1 MRSTL
6 EKNVG
11 MKFEIYRALT
21 YRQSPYFPPQ
31 AGIGPQLIE
40 ADYIIKVWYYYYS
53 TLRYHFIT
61 SFLLFMHVRT
71 KLYKMKRIFVSYIH
85 RLWHSQRNRQSA
97 IILLWKPISRP
108 IHIHYWPIGQIW
120 IFMLLFTRC
129 VFVVPVEMWNDLSS
143 IDLLLLHV
151 TIHL

>member
-1 MRSTL
+1 
-6 EKNVG
+6 

-21 YRQSPYFPPQ
+21 YRQSPYFPKLPIP
-31 AGIGPQLIE
+31 GGGGPGPVLIE
-40 ADYIIKVWYYYYS
+40 ADYIIKVCYYLYS
-53 TLRYHFIT
+53 CSHNFTT
-61 SFLLFMHVRT
+61 SFLLFMHVYT
-71 KLYKMKRIFVSYIH
+71 KLYKMKCIFVSYIH
-85 RLWHSQRNRQSA
+85 RLWPSQRNTWSA

-108 IHIHYWPIGQIW
+108 IHIHYWPIFQIW

-151 TIHL
+151 TFHL